1 MKYDFSGWATRNNLR
16 CSDGRTIMHNAF
28 KDCDG
33 TVVPL
38 VWNHDHKD
46 AENVLGHALLEN
58 KEDGVYTYGVFNDT
72 PMGQHV
78 KSLVQHGDVTSLSIY
93 ANKLQES
100 GGNVYHGDIKEV
112 SVVLAGA
119 NPGAYIDTVL
129 AHADDPESGGAIIY
143 TGDHIT
149 GEGELMN
156 EDELMHADADNS
168 KGSGKTIKEV
178 FDDMTEEQKA
188 VVYALVG
195 MAANDNSN
203 DNEGED
209 EEMKHNVFD
218 TDYDSYI
225 GADDDYGF
233 GHADF
238 QEALDDMKRYG
249 SLKESVLQHGITD
262 IEYLFPE
269 PKNLNN
275 PPEWINVKTDWV
287 PKVLNGVHHTP
298 MSRIKSQFA
307 DITGDEARALGYI
320 KGHYKK
326 EEVFTLLKR
335 TTTPTTVYKKQKF
348 DRDDIVDI
356 TDYDVIAW
364 VKTEMRGKLD
374 EELARAFLIGDG
386 RLTDSDDHINEGNI
400 RPIWKDEDL
409 FTIKYLLPDEKP
421 QTFIRSA
428 IKSRIQY
435 RGSGQPTLFITEDKL
450 TDLLLLTDATGRD
463 IYDSEQK
470 LATKLRVSSIVTVPV
485 MENCG
490 VRIDTKTGKAYKLHG
505 LIVNLSDYNVGAD
518 KGGAINMFDDFDI
531 DYNKMTYLIETRCSG
546 ALIKPYS
553 AIALE
558 TEVAPPAE
566 APADNG

>member
-1 MKYDFSGWATRNNLR
+1 MKYDFSGWATRNGLK

-33 TVVPL
+33 KIVPL

-58 KEDGVYTYGVFNDT
+58 RNEGVYAYAVFNDDT
-72 PMGQHV
+72 HMGNHV
-78 KSLVQHGDVTSLSIY
+78 HKLVQHGDVTSLSIY
-93 ANKLQES
+93 ANRLQES

-119 NPGAYIDTVL
+119 NPGAYIDNVL
-129 AHADDPESGGAIIY
+129 AHADDPDGAGAIIY
-143 TGDHIT
+143 TGEAIT
-149 GEGELMN
+149 GEGELTHSSEEN
-156 EDELMHADADNS
+156 EYTMDNELEHSDE
-168 KGSGKTIKEV
+168 KSGKTIKQV
-178 FDDMTEEQKA
+178 FDEMSEEQKA

-225 GADDDYGF
+225 GADYDGGF
-233 GHADF
+233 GHVDF

-249 SLKESVLQHGITD
+249 SLKESALQHGID
-262 IEYLFPE
+262 NIEYLFPE

-275 PPEWINVKTDWV
+275 PPDWINVKTDWV
-287 PKVLNGVHHTP
+287 PKVLNGVKHVP
-298 MSRIKSQFA
+298 WSRIKSQFA
-307 DITGDEARALGYI
+307 DITGDDARALGYI
-320 KGHYKK
+320 KGNYKK

-335 TTTPTTVYKKQKF
+335 TTSPTTIYKKQKF
-348 DRDDIVDI
+348 DRDDVIDI

-364 VKTEMRGKLD
+364 IKTEMRGKLD
-374 EELARAFLIGDG
+374 EELARAFLVGDG
-386 RLTDSDDHINEGNI
+386 RLSSSDDKISELNI
-400 RPIWKDEDL
+400 RPIWTDEDL
-409 FTIKYLLPDEKP
+409 FTIKYTLADDKP
-421 QTFIRSA
+421 MTFIRGA
-428 IKSRIQY
+428 IKSRIDY
-435 RGSGQPTLFITEDKL
+435 RGSGNPTLFITEDKL

-463 IYDSEQK
+463 LYDSEQK

-485 MENCG
+485 MENLTR
-490 VRIDTKTGKAYKLHG
+490 VDPTSHKTFKLHG
-505 LIVNLSDYNVGAD
+505 LIVNLNDYDVGAD
-518 KGGAINMFDDFDI
+518 KGGAVNMFDDFDI

-546 ALIKPYS
+546 ALVKPYS

-558 TEVAPPAE
+558 TEIVSAS
-566 APADNG
+566 